1 MEQERYMASGS
12 ASPASKHTLL
22 GVSALSSDDVCN
34 QRGEKLGSIKEL
46 LVDLDDGKLAYAVLS
61 CGGFMSLGEKLY
73 AVPWSA
79 LKVDTANKCLVFA
92 ADEDR
97 LKEATGF
104 DSDHW
109 PNMADEAWR
118 RNIHAYYGTG
128 RSDSAAH

>member
-1 MEQERYMASGS
+1 MEQEMYMGSDSHSS
-12 ASPASKHTLL
+12 ASKSTLL

-46 LVDLDDGKLAYAVLS
+46 LVDVNDGKLAYAVLS

-73 AVPWSA
+73 AVPWST

-109 PNMADEAWR
+109 PNMTDEDWR
-118 RNIHAYYGTG
+118 QNIHAYYGTS
-128 RSDSAAH
+128 RSDTTAH